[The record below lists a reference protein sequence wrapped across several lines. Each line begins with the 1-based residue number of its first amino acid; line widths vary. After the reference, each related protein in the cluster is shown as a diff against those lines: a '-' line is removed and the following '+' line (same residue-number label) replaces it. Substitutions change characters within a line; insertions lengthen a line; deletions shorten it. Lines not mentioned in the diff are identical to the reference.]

1 MERSLAIWFR
11 TTGES
16 TVGNPTAIILDV
28 WGPILT
34 ATHTSAAVYLAF
46 TGHQPKAKKPLPLKI
61 DQAINLS
68 LSL

>member
-11 TTGES
+11 TTGEN

-34 ATHTSAAVYLAF
+34 ATHTPAAVCLAF
-46 TGHQPKAKKPLPLKI
+46 TGHQPKAKTQVLLK
-61 DQAINLS
+61 
-68 LSL
+68 